1 MDPVEDNNYDI
12 LIEGTG
18 LAQSILAAAI
28 SRLSKKVIHID
39 KNTFY
44 GSSFAALSIDQL
56 DDFVATYASRGST
69 PAIYLFPS
77 VFLDHSRSLLTSLI
91 FFAVRGGCF

>member
-1 MDPVEDNNYDI
+1 MDPVEDNTYDI

-28 SRLSKKVIHID
+28 SRISKKVIHID

-44 GSSFAALSIDQL
+44 GGSWAALSIDQL
-56 DDFVATYASRGST
+56 DEFITTYASSGTPPFPLSIYTISLYLCLSGS
-69 PAIYLFPS
+69 F
-77 VFLDHSRSLLTSLI
+77 
-91 FFAVRGGCF
+91 